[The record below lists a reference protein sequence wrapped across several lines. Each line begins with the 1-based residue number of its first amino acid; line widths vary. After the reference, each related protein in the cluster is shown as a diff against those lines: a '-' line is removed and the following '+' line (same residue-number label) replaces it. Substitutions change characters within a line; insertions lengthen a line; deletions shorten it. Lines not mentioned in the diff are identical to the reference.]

1 MNPTSREAI
10 FISHASPEDNAFTRW
25 LGAKLAALGYE
36 VWADVMRLHGGVDW
50 ARQLEDALRN
60 RAAKMLLVANP
71 AALDKQGVRNE
82 IQIASEVARQ
92 LKDPQFIIPL
102 RLAPYQAPFLI
113 AQTQYIDFS
122 RSWASG
128 LAELLDTLATAY
140 QLPRLTPKPLHA
152 WHQAQSI
159 GATQLIDRSEQLSS
173 SWLRFLRLPHRIN
186 YFEPPVGFPLE
197 RFQTQEL
204 HRWPIVPHAAG
215 LLTFATCDDQGYLAP
230 EMPARAVAHCKV
242 HNFLRDGWAEQHLD
256 QFNAR
261 ARFSDLVNQAFERL
275 LQQRGLHPYAG
286 SGGHHRWWGDLRTY
300 PLDKVAFQWPQWKKG
315 RRQIMGVSGKRGVH
329 WHYAINAQARSSPI
343 RHIRLY
349 AGLIF
354 TQNGMDALADAK
366 KMHRLRR
373 SFAKW
378 RNPRWRDMLLAF
390 LWWLGQGQRE
400 VALPISNSQLLRVG
414 LEPLIFRSPRSVLQ
428 PGTSIPDEDDPDI
441 DYEFGDDD
449 IAEDDEGLTES
460 DEATS

>member
-1 MNPTSREAI
+1 MDTRSRQAI

-71 AALDKQGVRNE
+71 VALDKQGVRNE
-82 IQIASEVARQ
+82 IQIASEVAKQ
-92 LKDPQFIIPL
+92 ITDPHFIIPL

-122 RSWASG
+122 RSWAAG
-128 LAELLDTLATAY
+128 LAELLDTLTTAY
-140 QLPRLTPKPLHA
+140 ELPRSAPGPLHD
-152 WHQAQSI
+152 WRDAQSI
-159 GATQLIDRSEQLSS
+159 GSKRLSDKGEQLAS
-173 SWLRFLRLPHRIN
+173 SWLRFVQLPHRIN

-204 HRWPIVPHAAG
+204 HRWPIVPHLAG
-215 LLTFATCDDQGYLAP
+215 ILTFASCENQGCLAP
-230 EMPARAVAHCKV
+230 EMPARLVASRRLHD
-242 HNFLRDGWAEQHLD
+242 FLREGWPEQRLD
-256 QFNAR
+256 LFNAR
-261 ARFSDLVNQAFERL
+261 ARFSDLVNQGLERL
-275 LQQRGLHPYAG
+275 LQQRGLQPYD
-286 SGGHHRWWGDLRTY
+286 GGGRRRWWGDLRTY
-300 PLDKVAFQWPQWKKG
+300 PLDKVSFQWPGWKKG

-354 TQNGMDALADAK
+354 TQNGLDALPDAK

-400 VALPISNSQLLRVG
+400 VSLPISNHQPLRIG
-414 LEPLIFRSPRSVLQ
+414 LQPLIFRSSQSVVQ
-428 PGTSIPDEDDPDI
+428 PGVNVPDEDDPDI

-449 IAEDDEGLTES
+449 IAGDDEDLSEIEETGS
-460 DEATS
+460 